1 MKLLYF
7 AWLRSKRGLSAEE
20 VSPPADIATVRQL
33 LDWLEK
39 RSPAHKAALS
49 DRKILRVAVNQ
60 EYAGP
65 EHPVRP
71 GDEIAFFP
79 PVTGG

>member
-7 AWLRSKRGLSAEE
+7 AWLRARRGLSAEE
-20 VSPPADIATVRQL
+20 VSPPAEVATVGQL
-33 LDWLEK
+33 LDWLES

-49 DRKILRVAVNQ
+49 DRKVLRVAVNQ
-60 EYAGP
+60 EYAGAG
-65 EHPVRP
+65 HPVHAT
-71 GDEIAFFP
+71 DEIAFFP

>member
-20 VSPPADIATVRQL
+20 VSPPAEIATVGQL
-33 LDWLEK
+33 LDWLED
-39 RSPAHKAALS
+39 RSPAHKAALA
-49 DRKILRVAVNQ
+49 DRKILRIAVNQ
-60 EYAGP
+60 EYAGL
-65 EHPVRP
+65 EHPVRA

>member
-1 MKLLYF
+1 MKLMYF

-20 VSPPADIATVRQL
+20 VSPPAEVATVRQL
-33 LDWLEK
+33 LDWLEQ

-60 EYAGP
+60 EYSGP
-65 EHPVRP
+65 DHPVR
-71 GDEIAFFP
+71 GSDEVAFFP